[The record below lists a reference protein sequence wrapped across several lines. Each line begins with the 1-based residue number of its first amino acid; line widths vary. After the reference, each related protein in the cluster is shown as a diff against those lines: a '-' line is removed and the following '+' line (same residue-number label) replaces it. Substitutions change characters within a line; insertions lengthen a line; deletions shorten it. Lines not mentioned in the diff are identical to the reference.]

1 MDSQIDAS
9 RDRSDKLNAT
19 ASRFLTADEERHLIT
34 CWQDARDKRALDR
47 IVRAFAPL
55 VARHAHALRKYT
67 DQRDDLIQEGNIALM
82 EAISRFDSERGA
94 RFGTYASWWV
104 KARMQDYVLSNR
116 SVVRI
121 PRSREKRACSS
132 RCGTSRQRQFQNG
145 TDDRQGV
152 ETVSAALNIPVG
164 DVVRVAALMSG
175 DQAMEAPVP
184 ATGMEFGS
192 MLADPAPGPEET
204 VAARQSIDAGRLL
217 LDEAMDDL
225 SDRERKIIK
234 ARKTYGS
241 PPDTEGT
248 GRRFRCLDRK
258 GSPDRR
264 LSPDQATRSYRDL
277 IQLSRR
283 SVARFPLLCSNRKVR
298 DRRSGPLLS
307 GAGGD

>member
-121 PRSREKRACSS
+121 PRSREKKSLFFKMRHLEAK
-132 RCGTSRQRQFQNG
+132 QFQNG
-145 TDDRQGV
+145 TDDRQAV

-234 ARKTYGS
+234 ARKLTEAPRTLKELAADFGVSTERVRQIEGS
-241 PPDTEGT
+241 ALIKLREAIETSFSFPVDLLPDSPSFVAT
-248 GRRFRCLDRK
+248 GRS
-258 GSPDRR
+258 GTVG
-264 LSPDQATRSYRDL
+264 QALY
-277 IQLSRR
+277 
-283 SVARFPLLCSNRKVR
+283 
-298 DRRSGPLLS
+298 
-307 GAGGD
+307 